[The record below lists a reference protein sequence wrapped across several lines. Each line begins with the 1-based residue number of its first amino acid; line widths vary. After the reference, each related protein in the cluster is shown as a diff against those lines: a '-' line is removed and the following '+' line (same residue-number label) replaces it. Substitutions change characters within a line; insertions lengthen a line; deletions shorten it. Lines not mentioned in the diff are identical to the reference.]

1 VSSVVADLEPDAVP
15 LPEASP
21 MWAELDRIERL
32 AASAKALLA
41 RRVDESREWKRHGH
55 RSAAEHLAAL
65 GGTPIGVA
73 RDALALSA
81 AVQSLPQTQAA
92 VRSGALSM
100 QQANAVVGAAAADPA
115 AERRLLAA
123 AGTTSLAE
131 LQQECLRTKANADPN
146 RDTTYRR
153 IHEQRRLRT
162 WTDAEG
168 AWNLVARGTPDAG
181 ARVLA
186 ALEPLIDARFTTART
201 TGQREPRDAYAF
213 DALVDLA
220 GRASDG
226 TDGSPRRARP
236 QHLALLRVDLDA
248 LTRGQTESDEVC
260 ELTGLGPIPVARA
273 RELLG
278 VSTLRLVL
286 TKGVD
291 VVNVTHLGRG
301 PSAAQRIA
309 LLWSSPTCSVEGCT
323 RTRVEIDHRH
333 DWAKGGQTALSNLDP
348 LCAHHHD
355 RKTNDGWALVA
366 GSGKR
371 ALVPPDDPRHPKPTR
386 RQANRAPPTEHAA

>member
-1 VSSVVADLEPDAVP
+1 VP
-15 LPEASP
+15 LPEAST
-21 MWAELDRIERL
+21 MWAEFDRLERL

-41 RRVDESREWKRHGH
+41 RRVEDSREWKRAGH

-65 GGTPIGVA
+65 GGTTVGVA
-73 RDALALSA
+73 RDALAVSC

-92 VRSGALSM
+92 VRSGLLSA
-100 QQANAVVGAAAADPA
+100 QQASAVVGAASADPT

-123 AGTTSLAE
+123 AEKTSLAE
-131 LQQECLRTKANADPN
+131 LQQECLRTRANADAD

-181 ARVLA
+181 ARVIA
-186 ALEPLIDARFTTART
+186 ALEPLIDARFTKART
-201 TGQREPRDAYAF
+201 KGEREQRDAYAF
-213 DALVDLA
+213 DALVELA
-220 GRASDG
+220 DRASHG
-226 TDGSPRRARP
+226 TGGAEQKRTP
-236 QHLALLRVDLDA
+236 QHLALLRVDFEA
-248 LTRGQTESDEVC
+248 LTRGKAEGDEIC

-278 VSTLRLVL
+278 EATLRLVI

-291 VVNVTHLGRG
+291 VAHITHLGRG
-301 PSAAQRIA
+301 PNAAQRIA

-323 RTRVEIDHRH
+323 CTRVEIDHRH
-333 DWAKGGQTALSNLDP
+333 GWAKGGRTELHNLDP
-348 LCAHHHD
+348 LCSHHHD

-366 GSGKR
+366 GTGKR
-371 ALVPPDDPRHPKPTR
+371 PIVPPTDPRHPKQQKQQT
-386 RQANRAPPTEHAA
+386 NRAPPVTSAA